1 MLNECSGFD
10 LQRVMS
16 VSVNALDG
24 RHKHTPG
31 FLGEDVVSFSIRS
44 LWKCCTS
51 VSCFLQRGKLRFA
64 KCSNFSSCGYDQM
77 KSKSRHEIKIPSK
90 VFHSPLWTG
99 SQIWLLLSNVL
110 YTFKFW
116 WWKLISPLSGCKM
129 CCQYP
134 LMLTLSSRYTEGIQ
148 SIHFQNI

>member
-1 MLNECSGFD
+1 
-10 LQRVMS
+10 MS
-16 VSVNALDG
+16 VSVNTLDR
-24 RHKHTPG
+24 RHKHTQG

-90 VFHSPLWTG
+90 VHCKL
-99 SQIWLLLSNVL
+99 VL
-110 YTFKFW
+110 RSDFCYQTYFTPSISDGE
-116 WWKLISPLSGCKM
+116 KLISPLSGCKM

-134 LMLTLSSRYTEGIQ
+134 LMLTLSSCHTEGIQ
-148 SIHFQNI
+148 SIHFQNV